1 MASQEEDDNFPA
13 TELKDR
19 GCCDLSDKEFTI
31 AVMMKFSE
39 AQENSERQLNDLK
52 KKKKIIMNTRTTL
65 SKRLKFLKKKT
76 LKLWSQRTQ

>member
-1 MASQEEDDNFPA
+1 MAWQEEDDNFPA

-52 KKKKIIMNTRTTL
+52 KKKKN
-65 SKRLKFLKKKT
+65 
-76 LKLWSQRTQ
+76 

>member
-1 MASQEEDDNFPA
+1 MASQEEDGNFPA

-19 GCCDLSDKEFTI
+19 GCCHLSDKEFTI

-39 AQENSERQLNDLK
+39 AQENSERQLSDLK
-52 KKKKIIMNTRTTL
+52 KKKINEHKNYLIKETEI
-65 SKRLKFLKKKT
+65 LKKKT